1 MVQMA
6 VTDNAVRQRP
16 TLKRNNIVSSL
27 LASPRVSV
35 NGLLMLLATASPIG
49 SQLHAQ
55 PAPRSATA
63 SVNVIRPLSV
73 AVNKTLNFGRLQVRG
88 GKTRVIYATIDPTQP
103 LSPLKTSGLVV
114 LAGGGET
121 PLEARIIGDP
131 LRTYRISIPQTVLST
146 PGRFT
151 VSNFVIV
158 SATRNNARMTGSG
171 VLGNDG
177 TELIRIGA
185 TLTLNATASQA
196 VYKAIVPITV
206 VYE

>member
-6 VTDNAVRQRP
+6 VADNAVRQRP
-16 TLKRNNIVSSL
+16 TLKRKNIVSSL
-27 LASPRVSV
+27 ITSPCLSFK
-35 NGLLMLLATASPIG
+35 GLLMLLAASTPIG

-55 PAPRSATA
+55 PVSGSATA
-63 SVNVIRPLSV
+63 SLNVIRPLSV
-73 AVNKTLNFGRLQVRG
+73 TVNKTLTFGRLAVQS
-88 GKTRVIYATIDPTQP
+88 GKTRIIYATIDPSKP
-103 LSPLKTSGLVV
+103 SSPLKTSGLVV

-121 PLEARIIGDP
+121 PLEARIIGEP
-131 LRTYRISIPQTVLST
+131 RRTYRISIPQTVLSP

-158 SATRNNARMTGSG
+158 SATRNNARITGSS

-185 TLTLNATASQA
+185 TLTLNATATQA
-196 VYKAIVPITV
+196 IYTAVVPITV
-206 VYE
+206 LYE